1 MAAKAVN
8 KGVRA
13 TAKKAGVSP
22 ALVTRKLQRGATH
35 AEIIKSAR
43 TGVKIDRRKKR
54 GESFV
59 EAQARKEKA
68 LADLRELELAQRR
81 GEVIDLKEQALFL
94 AEAMKTMQNGLL
106 SAVEPLAERIDSSRL
121 IEVRGILDDEFRKL
135 LNDVARRMRD
145 GGK

>member
-1 MAAKAVN
+1 MPANAVN

-22 ALVTRKLQRGATH
+22 SLVTRKLNRGATH
-35 AEIIKSAR
+35 QEIIDAAKP
-43 TGVKIDRRKKR
+43 DRRKTR
-54 GESFV
+54 GETFV

-68 LADLRELELAQRR
+68 LADLRELELAEKR
-81 GEVIDLKEQALFL
+81 GELVDLKEQALFL

-121 IEVRGILDDEFRKL
+121 TEVRAILDGEFRKL
-135 LNDVARRMRD
+135 LNDVARRLRD

>member
-1 MAAKAVN
+1 MASNRVN

-13 TAKKAGVSP
+13 TARKAGVSP
-22 ALVTRKLQRGATH
+22 ALVTRKLNRGATH
-35 AEIIKSAR
+35 AEI
-43 TGVKIDRRKKR
+43 VKAAAKKVDRRKTR

-68 LADLRELELAQRR
+68 LADLREVELAEKR
-81 GEVIDLKEQALFL
+81 GELIDLKEQALFL

-121 IEVRGILDDEFRKL
+121 IEVRGILDAEFRKL
-135 LNDVARRMRD
+135 LNDVARRIRD
-145 GGK
+145 GSGK